1 MSPAFPNLFWI
12 RRDATNNKTLGTVL
26 LASGVILLLASLTA
40 DVIGVIAVAAVF
52 FPEIEIVTQ

>member
-1 MSPAFPNLFWI
+1 MSSAFPNLFW
-12 RRDATNNKTLGTVL
+12 RDATNNKTLGTVL

-40 DVIGVIAVAAVF
+40 DVIGVVAVAAVF